1 MDHFQSITAEIISN
15 GQVLNLYDDPDAAEV
30 EESHARHY
38 YVEVV
43 AGSTFQVKVDLTPQ
57 FNFYKMKPEHA
68 VKIRVEIDGIRD
80 TARARTITKRDLQ
93 RKSSQGGTVSH
104 TFKSLRHFCKETG
117 QWMRGDY
124 SFGNLVLKETPDAGF
139 SLKQAQDLGKIEVTI
154 TRIKMQ
160 QRRAYVPSKK
170 CIATINE
177 VPEKALKGRPIE
189 TTVRMA
195 NARPTSGP
203 SIHTE
208 KAIPIGGEAG
218 KPLVFNIYYRSRR
231 ALQMMGCIP
240 RSPSPAIDISDDDAN
255 EPVIKPESNSS
266 TMDNS
271 SMTRNAGSTGE
282 LLRQI
287 QVLNARITDLERG
300 NVKAEATNT
309 GITIKD
315 EGVGVKRER
324 QGDDGNEGSRQRR
337 RTSVK
342 VEHVDLTDD

>member
-124 SFGNLVLKETPDAGF
+124 SFGNLVL
-139 SLKQAQDLGKIEVTI
+139 SMLGLSVSIEY
-154 TRIKMQ
+154 Q
-160 QRRAYVPSKK
+160 
-170 CIATINE
+170 
-177 VPEKALKGRPIE
+177 
-189 TTVRMA
+189 
-195 NARPTSGP
+195 
-203 SIHTE
+203 H
-208 KAIPIGGEAG
+208 
-218 KPLVFNIYYRSRR
+218 
-231 ALQMMGCIP
+231 
-240 RSPSPAIDISDDDAN
+240 
-255 EPVIKPESNSS
+255 
-266 TMDNS
+266 
-271 SMTRNAGSTGE
+271 
-282 LLRQI
+282 
-287 QVLNARITDLERG
+287 
-300 NVKAEATNT
+300 
-309 GITIKD
+309 
-315 EGVGVKRER
+315 
-324 QGDDGNEGSRQRR
+324 
-337 RTSVK
+337 
-342 VEHVDLTDD
+342 